1 MSNGWKGRG
10 EKIRKDRRE
19 GKEEMKEGVRVKK
32 RDEDKRVKPWEKTIF
47 KMKFRGQ
54 FDATAKR

>member
-32 RDEDKRVKPWEKTIF
+32 RDEDKRVKTIF